1 MEHFVYGTLI
11 TVIICLFLALWRL
24 ERQKRNK
31 VSSMLNEID
40 QEEHRMIDFL
50 HGLGKSLQED
60 SSPPNMH
67 KYVVGG
73 VAEVVKADAGILYLI
88 DEARSRLVPVHMT
101 DEEASVTDLP
111 SELEGFKDPAD
122 RKSRLRS
129 FLKLTA
135 VDSNTGILGEALRE
149 GKAIHTQELLK
160 HPTFTGKPN
169 SIQEGMSVLVAPLI
183 YAQKTVGVLAV
194 TLKGD
199 RKFTENDCDVFDSVA
214 EQSACTLGSA
224 IIHAEAGEK
233 RRIDEEL
240 TRASE
245 IQRILLPRN
254 SPDLADFDLAA
265 FYKPARMVSGD
276 YYDYVRIDDDRF
288 GIAIGDV
295 CGKGIAAS
303 LIMAMSR
310 SILRS
315 YAPDNLSPASVLHA
329 VNRAIFPDIR
339 EDMFVSFLYLVLER
353 DSNEVTMAR
362 AGHELPLLY
371 RRQENRI
378 ETLEAGGMAAGIDS
392 GNVFKRTVKDFRFTM
407 EKGDILILY
416 TDGVNELEAVGG
428 EEFGIERLE
437 ETILATGTENATEVL
452 DRITSTLN
460 TFTTG
465 ATQSDDITLIAIEKR

>member
-1 MEHFVYGTLI
+1 
-11 TVIICLFLALWRL
+11 
-24 ERQKRNK
+24 
-31 VSSMLNEID
+31 
-40 QEEHRMIDFL
+40 
-50 HGLGKSLQED
+50 
-60 SSPPNMH
+60 
-67 KYVVGG
+67 
-73 VAEVVKADAGILYLI
+73 
-88 DEARSRLVPVHMT
+88 
-101 DEEASVTDLP
+101 
-111 SELEGFKDPAD
+111 
-122 RKSRLRS
+122 
-129 FLKLTA
+129 
-135 VDSNTGILGEALRE
+135 
-149 GKAIHTQELLK
+149 
-160 HPTFTGKPN
+160 
-169 SIQEGMSVLVAPLI
+169 
-183 YAQKTVGVLAV
+183 
-194 TLKGD
+194 
-199 RKFTENDCDVFDSVA
+199 
-214 EQSACTLGSA
+214 
-224 IIHAEAGEK
+224 
-233 RRIDEEL
+233 
-240 TRASE
+240 
-245 IQRILLPRN
+245 
-254 SPDLADFDLAA
+254 
-265 FYKPARMVSGD
+265 
-276 YYDYVRIDDDRF
+276 
-288 GIAIGDV
+288 
-295 CGKGIAAS
+295 
-303 LIMAMSR
+303 MSR